1 MPFAPEEKPMK
12 KATKIA
18 SISLIIIIA
27 VVSIVSAVLY
37 FPNQTPIIQQIML
50 PSGQI
55 PDWQI
60 KVSGNVEEE
69 KTWTLQEI
77 SHMPLT
83 TVTAEVDGEN
93 ASFIGVSLTYFCI
106 KAGAKW
112 DTEKITV
119 TADGESTNLNIFQAW
134 NSTVYPYFQE
144 TNRIVLAFVKNG
156 GWMTHD
162 SNGPVK
168 LVTPS
173 FGAQYQIEGVS
184 EVKFERWTISISGE
198 VANPLT
204 ISSENL
210 TGFEQKTVHGPFVA
224 EGERVSDWTGI
235 SILDVLDAADMA
247 VRAERITIVAI
258 DGYTKTFTLQE
269 VEAGNMLIGF
279 QENGGYLSLQDGG
292 PYRLFCPVEKYKW
305 AQFWVKFISEIIV
318 S

>member
-1 MPFAPEEKPMK
+1 MK

-18 SISLIIIIA
+18 SISLILIIA
-27 VVSIVSAVLY
+27 VFSIVSAVLY
-37 FPNQTPIIQQIML
+37 FPNQTPITQQIML

-93 ASFIGVSLTYFCI
+93 ASFIGVSLTYLCI
-106 KAGAKW
+106 KTGAKW

-119 TADGESTNLNIFQAW
+119 TSADGESADLNIFQAW

-162 SNGPVK
+162 SDGPVK

-184 EVKFERWTISISGE
+184 EVEFAKWTISISGE
-198 VANPLT
+198 RRRTSRESCRHSSDANVRRLGSK
-204 ISSENL
+204 IVVS
-210 TGFEQKTVHGPFVA
+210 A
-224 EGERVSDWTGI
+224 E
-235 SILDVLDAADMA
+235 
-247 VRAERITIVAI
+247 
-258 DGYTKTFTLQE
+258 Y
-269 VEAGNMLIGF
+269 
-279 QENGGYLSLQDGG
+279 
-292 PYRLFCPVEKYKW
+292 
-305 AQFWVKFISEIIV
+305 
-318 S
+318 